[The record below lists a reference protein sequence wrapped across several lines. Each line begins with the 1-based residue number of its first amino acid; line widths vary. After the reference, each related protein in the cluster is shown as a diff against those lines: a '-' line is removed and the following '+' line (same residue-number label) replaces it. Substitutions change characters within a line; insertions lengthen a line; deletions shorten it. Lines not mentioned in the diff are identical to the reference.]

1 MKIAVV
7 PNFDKIDAGIY
18 TEKILSLLQDHS
30 AEILMH
36 QKDAGKFPGV
46 AACRDHEDM
55 ISQCDVVIAVGG
67 DGTIIHTAKHA
78 SVHEK
83 PILGV
88 NLGRLGFLCDVE
100 KDCPEEINKLFS
112 GAYSIRKR
120 MMLEITVESANGTRQ
135 YHALND
141 AVISGAQSKIFDFD
155 LSVNDSEGY
164 HFRADGLILATPTGS
179 TAYSL
184 SSGGPV
190 VDPEIECILFTP
202 ICPHSLFNRSTVFS
216 ADKVLKVSADSEYT
230 GEVYLTVDGDTPVLL
245 HSTDTVSIRRSE
257 RYTKS
262 VIVQKRDFYDIVNRK
277 FILNRG

>member
-46 AACRDHEDM
+46 TACRDHEDM

-100 KDCPEEINKLFS
+100 KDCPEEIN
-112 GAYSIRKR
+112 
-120 MMLEITVESANGTRQ
+120 
-135 YHALND
+135 
-141 AVISGAQSKIFDFD
+141 
-155 LSVNDSEGY
+155 
-164 HFRADGLILATPTGS
+164 
-179 TAYSL
+179 
-184 SSGGPV
+184 
-190 VDPEIECILFTP
+190 
-202 ICPHSLFNRSTVFS
+202 
-216 ADKVLKVSADSEYT
+216 
-230 GEVYLTVDGDTPVLL
+230 
-245 HSTDTVSIRRSE
+245 
-257 RYTKS
+257 
-262 VIVQKRDFYDIVNRK
+262 
-277 FILNRG
+277 